1 MDNIQSDIDKTFD
14 LIYNLVTSV
23 QILETKIDQMNSADF
38 SEMDQIIFAKVY
50 EAEKSY
56 EASQK
61 IVSEKYSKIDSYLN
75 TIDTFQKEL
84 KQHELAIE
92 SATEDKK
99 PQIQYDVANLQQK
112 ISDYFSLVNT
122 LKIEAA
128 TLSSAVDTSKENY
141 DNSINELD
149 QIIKVLENKL
159 KLFEDQFS
167 SAIEILNQITIERGK
182 QTQLIQNVHNKF
194 KLVRNKID
202 KSKSSVNSIIQI
214 NPENIEFQLLIEKIG
229 EFQNYSEK
237 LQDKYSQAIGQLE
250 EVNDTIDI
258 NSNKLIELEKQKKA
272 KYASI
277 YEFKQMRGMEGEKEF
292 F

>member
-1 MDNIQSDIDKTFD
+1 
-14 LIYNLVTSV
+14 
-23 QILETKIDQMNSADF
+23 
-38 SEMDQIIFAKVY
+38 
-50 EAEKSY
+50 
-56 EASQK
+56 
-61 IVSEKYSKIDSYLN
+61 
-75 TIDTFQKEL
+75 
-84 KQHELAIE
+84 
-92 SATEDKK
+92 
-99 PQIQYDVANLQQK
+99 
-112 ISDYFSLVNT
+112 
-122 LKIEAA
+122 
-128 TLSSAVDTSKENY
+128 
-141 DNSINELD
+141 
-149 QIIKVLENKL
+149 
-159 KLFEDQFS
+159 
-167 SAIEILNQITIERGK
+167 
-182 QTQLIQNVHNKF
+182 VHNKF

-202 KSKSSVNSIIQI
+202 KSKSLVNSIIQI

>member
-1 MDNIQSDIDKTFD
+1 
-14 LIYNLVTSV
+14 
-23 QILETKIDQMNSADF
+23 MNSADF

-84 KQHELAIE
+84 RQLEVAME
-92 SATEDKK
+92 STTKDKK
-99 PQIQYDVANLQQK
+99 SQIQYEVANLQQK

-128 TLSSAVDTSKENY
+128 TLSSAVETSKENY

-149 QIIKVLENKL
+149 QIIKILENKL
-159 KLFEDQFS
+159 KQFEDQFS
-167 SAIEILNQITIERGK
+167 GAIEILNQITIERGK
-182 QTQLIQNVHNKF
+182 QTHLLQNLHNKF
-194 KLVRNKID
+194 KLVGNNID
-202 KSKSSVNSIIQI
+202 KSKSSINSIIHSNTEDKELQLI
-214 NPENIEFQLLIEKIG
+214 IEDIG
-229 EFQNYSEK
+229 EVQKLSEK
-237 LQDKYSQAIGQLE
+237 LLEKYSQAIGQLE

-258 NSNKLIELEKQKKA
+258 NSNKLIEIEKQKKA

-277 YEFKQMRGMEGEKEF
+277 YEFKQMRGIEGEREF